1 MAERKYKRYTNEFK
15 REAVRLAETSDK
27 PKTQVA
33 RELGIRVNQLLKW
46 KRELDTKQDDAF
58 PGKGRQSGYAGELSK
73 LRREIERLRLENEIL
88 KKAAVGSTGQ
98 CNTICFN
105 VDLEGGV
112 YGTNGAARAVCFPE
126 GGAVAKVEKRTVFE

>member
-46 KRELDTKQDDAF
+46 KHALDAQQDDAF
-58 PGKGRQSGYAGELSK
+58 PGRGRQSGHAGELST
-73 LRREIERLRLENEIL
+73 LRREIERLRRENEIL
-88 KKAAVGSTGQ
+88 KKAAAY
-98 CNTICFN
+98 F
-105 VDLEGGV
+105 
-112 YGTNGAARAVCFPE
+112 
-126 GGAVAKVEKRTVFE
+126 AKALP